1 MTEVP
6 RRSSTI
12 QGMKGKIML
21 IWKGGVLLSS
31 RIPSI
36 GFFGSGVGLAVGAIV
51 DEWGCCGPPS
61 SRAPLQA
68 PAERSWRHAK
78 QVITPRYRSPS
89 PAPPPASLAAI

>member
-1 MTEVP
+1 MTDVP

-36 GFFGSGVGLAVGAIV
+36 GFFGSGVGFLAVGAI
-51 DEWGCCGPPS
+51 
-61 SRAPLQA
+61 RAA
-68 PAERSWRHAK
+68 R
-78 QVITPRYRSPS
+78 
-89 PAPPPASLAAI
+89 

>member
-1 MTEVP
+1 MGGGQAWHAHQKPLMTDVP

-36 GFFGSGVGLAVGAIV
+36 GFFGSGVGFLAVGAI
-51 DEWGCCGPPS
+51 
-61 SRAPLQA
+61 RAA
-68 PAERSWRHAK
+68 R
-78 QVITPRYRSPS
+78 
-89 PAPPPASLAAI
+89 